1 MKKVLVIVGPTAVGK
16 TALSIELAKKYN
28 GEIISG
34 DSMQVY
40 RELTIGTA
48 KVTEEETEGIPHYLI
63 DIRDKEEAYS
73 VSEFQQEARAWIADI
88 HQRGKLPIIVGG
100 TGLYIQ
106 ALLYDF
112 QLGGKTED
120 ADTALRLKY
129 EAFAHEHGK
138 AALWQLLKE
147 TDPLAAEKIH
157 FNNQRKV
164 IRALEVF
171 ETTGESITAPKEEP
185 QRLYDYFLIG
195 LTTDREVLYQ
205 RINQRVNQMMANGLL
220 DEAEKIKAIPDTQA
234 ALGIGYKEFLPYFQ
248 GQATLEEVAEEIKL
262 HSRRYAKRQ
271 LTWFRNRL
279 NPYWMDLVQHPET
292 IVELEKT
299 ITQWL
304 EAKEWKQNESF

>member
-40 RELTIGTA
+40 RELSIGTA
-48 KVTEEETEGIPHYLI
+48 KVTEAEKEGIPHYLI
-63 DIRDKEEAYS
+63 DIREKEEAYS
-73 VSEFQQEARAWIADI
+73 VSEFQKEARTWIEAI
-88 HQRGKLPIIVGG
+88 HQRGKLPIVVGG

-112 QLGGKTED
+112 QLGGKQEND
-120 ADTALRLKY
+120 NPAIRLKY
-129 EAFAHEHGK
+129 EQFAQDYGK
-138 AALWQLLKE
+138 EALWQLLQE

-195 LTTDREVLYQ
+195 LTTDRELLYQ
-205 RINQRVNQMMANGLL
+205 RINQRVDLMMANGLL
-220 DEAEKIKAIPDTQA
+220 DEAIKIKDIPKTQA
-234 ALGIGYKEFLPYFQ
+234 ALGIGYKEFFPYFQ

-279 NPYWMDLVQHPET
+279 APYWVDLVQHPENLP
-292 IVELEKT
+292 ELEKT
-299 ITQWL
+299 IIQWL
-304 EAKEWKQNESF
+304 EVKE